1 MRAFL
6 AIDLEENARRAAARA
21 GAALARE
28 DAAWRGVPESRIHLT
43 VAFLGEIDRE
53 QEFFLTT
60 QLPNALLS
68 LAAFSLALGGGGYF
82 PSETQSPLDER
93 NATVSRSPSR
103 PRSRDRRAQL
113 PGPSMP
119 RVAWVGIQEGGD
131 GARGVAARVAKACKD
146 AGIALEERPFEA
158 HVTVARRRPR
168 CRPSIDALVRWREAL
183 RRGPL
188 GPPFRVEGVSLY
200 ESILA
205 ADAPLYRLRARV
217 PLGGAT
223 A

>member
-6 AIDLEENARRAAARA
+6 AIDLEEVARREAARA

-28 DAAWRGVPESRIHLT
+28 DAAWRGVPDARIHLT

-60 QLPNALLS
+60 RLPNALLS
-68 LAAFSLALGGGGYF
+68 LAAFSLALGGGGFF
-82 PSETQSPLDER
+82 PSDPQSPLDER
-93 NATVSRSPSR
+93 DTTASRFQSR
-103 PRSRDRRAQL
+103 PRSRGRRARL
-113 PGPSMP
+113 RGRSMP
-119 RVAWVGIQEGGD
+119 RVAWVGIREGGD
-131 GARGVAARVAKACKD
+131 GARGVATRVAEACRD

-158 HVTVARRRPR
+158 HVTVARLRPR
-168 CRPSIDALVRWREAL
+168 CRPSIDVLVRWREAL
-183 RRGPL
+183 GRGPL

-200 ESILA
+200 ESVLA

-223 A
+223 S